1 MAPMAEAGG
10 LIAPD
15 ILRSYDA
22 EFDFG
27 SGNFNLFRY
36 HPCSDHA
43 VYWAGSYAAL
53 PFTLTHDGHVRIL
66 VALDGKDI
74 YAVIDT
80 GAPRSVLSMQAAGHL
95 FDLNAASP
103 NVTGAGALRGAAGGT
118 VQAYAYPFRAL
129 MMGGV
134 TVTNPRIRLTEG
146 GNFLSGD
153 SATLLLGMDVLS
165 RLHRYI
171 AYHEEK
177 LYITGAD
184 AH

>member
-1 MAPMAEAGG
+1 
-10 LIAPD
+10 
-15 ILRSYDA
+15 
-22 EFDFG
+22 
-27 SGNFNLFRY
+27 
-36 HPCSDHA
+36 
-43 VYWAGSYAAL
+43 
-53 PFTLTHDGHVRIL
+53 
-66 VALDGKDI
+66 
-74 YAVIDT
+74 
-80 GAPRSVLSMQAAGHL
+80 
-95 FDLNAASP
+95 
-103 NVTGAGALRGAAGGT
+103 
-118 VQAYAYPFRAL
+118 

-165 RLHRYI
+165 RLHLYI